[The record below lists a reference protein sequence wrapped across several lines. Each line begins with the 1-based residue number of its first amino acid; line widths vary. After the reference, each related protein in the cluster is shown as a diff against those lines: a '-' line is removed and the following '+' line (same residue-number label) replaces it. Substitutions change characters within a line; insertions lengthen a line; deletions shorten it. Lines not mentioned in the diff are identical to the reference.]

1 MVSTQYR
8 RVSGP
13 IIPHIYVKQ
22 KKNDFSL
29 SQTMGFHDTC
39 GILGSVTDP
48 KIQLLYPK
56 ENSLSSGKS
65 EWNQGWS
72 GSGKNNIDEENSLLL
87 LSSEKHKMNWMNEKV

>member
-56 ENSLSSGKS
+56 ENSQVLGKVS
-65 EWNQGWS
+65 KTKAGLAQEKTILMRKTHCYYFLV
-72 GSGKNNIDEENSLLL
+72 KNI
-87 LSSEKHKMNWMNEKV
+87 K